1 MIRKTKLKHFLQRSQ
16 GFKPDSLNFRL
27 KWSLFFFPNITNV
40 FLLAFFE
47 STFNFKVEIILNELP
62 RPHNMS

>member
-16 GFKPDSLNFRL
+16 GFKPDSEF
-27 KWSLFFFPNITNV
+27 SAQVEPVFFPNITNV